1 LTALAHAWD
10 HGMAVSSQGKKGT
23 PVWRHKRAGDARP
36 DEPEQR
42 SRAWEIE
49 SGTVR
54 KDRPATDPSISLRN
68 ERPATD
74 PRIPLEAVDVPGLD
88 AGDQLDG
95 KLQVLGFA
103 PECAVALLE
112 RYVIVVW
119 RTALTVHGVHWA
131 RKAFIHLRRS
141 RPEGGLGL
149 LMLAENDCDV
159 SADSG
164 VRSELAALITTYGE
178 RIAGVA
184 VTYEGTGLRLTML
197 RGVVTAV
204 GIASRTR
211 VVTEVFNSVAHAA
224 TWLHTRARSGEDSV
238 QPAHLLQA
246 ANRLR
251 LR

>member
-1 LTALAHAWD
+1 
-10 HGMAVSSQGKKGT
+10 
-23 PVWRHKRAGDARP
+23 
-36 DEPEQR
+36 
-42 SRAWEIE
+42 
-49 SGTVR
+49 VR
-54 KDRPATDPSISLRN
+54 K

-74 PRIPLEAVDVPGLD
+74 PRISLEPIEIPGFD

-103 PECAVALLE
+103 TECAVALLE

-119 RTALTVHGVHWA
+119 RSALTVGGVHWA

-141 RPEGGLGL
+141 RPDGGLGL
-149 LMLAENDCDV
+149 LMLAENECDV
-159 SADSG
+159 SADTN
-164 VRSELAALITTYGE
+164 VRSELTGLLSTYGE
-178 RIAGVA
+178 RMAGFAVA
-184 VTYEGTGLRLTML
+184 YEGSGLRLTML

-211 VVTEVFNSVAHAA
+211 VVNEVFSSAANAA
-224 TWLHTRARSGEDSV
+224 TWLHTRAHGSDDLV

-246 ANRLR
+246 TNRLR

>member
-1 LTALAHAWD
+1 
-10 HGMAVSSQGKKGT
+10 
-23 PVWRHKRAGDARP
+23 VWRHTKFPGAAEARGATAP
-36 DEPEQR
+36 R
-42 SRAWEIE
+42 TRAWEIE

-54 KDRPATDPSISLRN
+54 KQ
-68 ERPATD
+68 RPATD
-74 PRIPLEAVDVPGLD
+74 PRISLEPLDLPGFD

-119 RTALTVHGVHWA
+119 RSALTVGGVHWA

-149 LMLAENDCDV
+149 LMLMEVDCDV
-159 SADSG
+159 SADAA
-164 VRSELAALITTYGE
+164 VRSELAGLLSTYGE
-178 RIAGVA
+178 RIAGLAVA
-184 VTYEGTGLRLTML
+184 YEGTGLRLTML
-197 RGVVTAV
+197 RSVLTAV

-211 VVTEVFNSVAHAA
+211 VVTEVSSSVAAAA
-224 TWLHTRARSGEDSV
+224 TWLHVRTRTPDDLV

-251 LR
+251 AR